1 MSKKT
6 IQIEKVKIAAN
17 LFLADN
23 FYSQEQKKGIKI
35 LLEYVLHASD
45 NYSGFSYLDM
55 NKVNGSYEVT
65 PNTEYS
71 RNYF

>member
-6 IQIEKVKIAAN
+6 IQIEQIKNTAN

-45 NYSGFSYLDM
+45 NYKGFSYNNM
-55 NKVNGSYEVT
+55 NKINGSYEVT

-71 RNYF
+71 RSYF